1 MAKKIKSSDIFQ
13 GDVFATT
20 KEGAEQLNEELKT
33 LISGFSK
40 LGKSIKD
47 DLPKG
52 EIKTFQQI
60 KEASESVTK
69 LDAAYQG
76 FTKTEQ
82 ERLKVEKALL
92 QIEQQQAK
100 VEQQNIKNI
109 AEEEKVKQQNIKTN
123 ILLTKEKERQAKIA
137 AKEEKAAKALN
148 SEYKKQ
154 SKRLNELRGDYKD
167 LVLTQGKSAD
177 GAKELLD
184 EIRELDDALKDV
196 DAEVGQFQRNVGN
209 YPKVTENAKRGIG
222 SLSGF
227 LLGVFTASL
236 QKSRDEARTY
246 GETLEKVGNSVATI
260 SIAVI
265 QFATKIALP
274 AIGLFI
280 NKTQNLFINLQTK
293 IKETQKELLEFIP
306 EDFRTDKITDKI
318 ASLTGEIDT
327 LNKTQSENN
336 ENIEKYSKLI
346 DEAQNPFDGLIDRVN
361 ESNSTLGEQLELE
374 DRLIDTT
381 AKLSLKIN
389 NLTTQEEL
397 LQSIADDSTKSFAE
411 REQAIRDVIDTQAER
426 GALELQLA
434 EREFEVA
441 RLGIKNDF
449 IRRGQ
454 LEKFQA
460 LEEQG
465 AIKSLKFLED
475 KELADII
482 GLENLEKLTTATN
495 NLASAEGLIEV
506 ATADANKTIAELK
519 QDRLEKDLDIL
530 IDGFD
535 NQKTINE
542 RIIANEKK
550 TFDERG
556 KLLTETAKLG
566 DETFAK
572 QVETIQQFTDAQID
586 SNDLLNESD
595 AVALNNKI
603 RALGLSEIIEGRL
616 LEIIRERRIVVEDLN
631 EAETDLNNARLESTQ
646 AIAESEQATEQ
657 DTSDLKTELLERE
670 LENDELKLRER
681 KRIVNEIY
689 DNEKEALED
698 QAKFDKEQAV
708 LTINDSEE
716 LAAKLKEIESKKN
729 NDIIRLEKEAQDEI
743 TDITIAAQNER
754 FEKGLASAEKLIDLT
769 SDAFE
774 EGVEK
779 EEKEQEEAI
788 KRREESVALQQS
800 RAEQGLENTLAFE
813 KEQLAKAE
821 LERARTAEKR
831 AKQEEALALAQAFLN
846 AFAARSKDDPDT
858 AAAKALTDVILAKA
872 LSETVAGAFAEGV
885 EDFQGKG
892 TGTSDSNLIRFSHG
906 ESVVTAKGTKEN
918 QGLVTAMNSGDVG
931 SWFANNMML
940 SPLSSEKNY
949 DSFGI
954 LAQKID
960 SIEKAIRSRP
970 TTQTNLDNM
979 GNVLQST
986 YRNGIKNTV
995 KYLNAR
1001 PRI

>member
-1 MAKKIKSSDIFQ
+1 MAKKIKDSDIFQ

-52 EIKTFQQI
+52 EIKTFKQI

-184 EIRELDDALKDV
+184 EIRELDEALKDV

-227 LLGVFTASL
+227 LLGVFTSSL

-280 NKTQNLFINLQTK
+280 NKTQNLFITLQTK

-306 EDFRTDKITDKI
+306 ESFRTDKITEKI
-318 ASLTGEIDT
+318 ASLNGEIDA
-327 LNKTQSENN
+327 LNTTQSENN

-361 ESNSTLGEQLELE
+361 ESNSTLGEQLELQ

-381 AKLSLKIN
+381 AKLSLEIN

-631 EAETDLNNARLESTQ
+631 EAETDLNDARLESTQ
-646 AIAESEQATEQ
+646 AIAESEQAIEQ
-657 DTSDLKTELLERE
+657 DTLELKTELLERE
-670 LENDELKLRER
+670 LENEELIAKEK
-681 KRIVNEIY
+681 KRITKEIY

-698 QAKFDKEQAV
+698 QAKFDKEQAI

-754 FEKGLASAEKLIDLT
+754 FEKGLENAEKLIDLT

-779 EEKEQEEAI
+779 EEKEQDEAI

-872 LSETVAGAFAEGV
+872 LSETIVGAFAEGV
-885 EDFQGKG
+885 EDFKGEG

-918 QGLVTAMNSGDVG
+918 QGLVTAMNNGDVG

-954 LAQKID
+954 LAKEIKE
-960 SIEKAIRSRP
+960 IKYAIKNRP
-970 TTQTNLDNM
+970 TSQTNLDNM
-979 GNVLQST
+979 GNVMQST

-995 KYLNAR
+995 KYINQ
-1001 PRI
+1001 PGII